1 MSSYKN
7 IAEISGSSLKV
18 VAPAAKMMAENGY
31 ASKDEDSNDD
41 DQNPNE
47 NVFTI
52 PPFTAEE
59 ELREKASLT
68 ADERRS
74 IMVDVFGLG
83 QTLSGMALQHK

>member
-1 MSSYKN
+1 
-7 IAEISGSSLKV
+7 
-18 VAPAAKMMAENGY
+18 MMAENGY

-41 DQNPNE
+41 NQNPNE